1 MRDKSMMMIVI
12 AELDK
17 VVNGKIQL
25 NVLYRFVE
33 TGEKEGKI
41 QGKWEKT
48 GELLHREKW
57 EAAGF

>member
-1 MRDKSMMMIVI
+1 MVED
-12 AELDK
+12 E
-17 VVNGKIQL
+17 IQL

-41 QGKWEKT
+41 LGKWEKS
-48 GELLHREKW
+48 GELLRREKW